1 MEEKRQMC
9 FFFVTGGLPSPI
21 FFISA
26 AFNSY
31 GETSKVEKEK
41 EEESVAV

>member
-1 MEEKRQMC
+1 M
-9 FFFVTGGLPSPI
+9 TGGLPLPI
-21 FFISA
+21 FFNSA

-41 EEESVAV
+41 EEEIVAV